1 MFIRVLM
8 MVLAFLMVPALLAAE
23 DDKPNVHEG
32 KVKEVKAAEAKLIM
46 TDKDG
51 KNEHTHIIGPTVKV
65 SLDGKDAK
73 LADLTKG
80 DMVLV
85 TTGSLGQVTAISAT
99 RAVKR

>member
-1 MFIRVLM
+1 MFRVFATSLVM
-8 MVLAFLMVPALLAAE
+8 LAGLAMLATTVSAEEKTHSGMVVSTGVGQLV
-23 DDKPNVHEG
+23 
-32 KVKEVKAAEAKLIM
+32 M

-65 SLDGKDAK
+65 SLDGKDSK
-73 LADLTKG
+73 LADLIKG